1 MIVADYSM
9 PGAEM
14 RVLAGEVVQAEE
26 VPRARLA
33 ASGLPVNVE
42 GGEFMTRELL
52 KVGNRE
58 VYGADFSRVIG
69 EWLSNQRKPAE
80 LMVLERR
87 EWGNFWLSAQRQGSR
102 PAGRRRRCRPGELQR
117 RIERVD
123 QLHAQI
129 SRIEKVEIGRINHGL
144 ERLRLK
150 TRKLELTTVWMRPLR
165 PIWTPSA
172 PSGDAAEYRVLE
184 DKLVAL
190 QQQFNRDSITVRT
203 ADGREQEITLGKV
216 VRAFQPNAMS
226 TPQKLMFYF
235 AKLREFVSDEP
246 REANTEGGVFPAI
259 FGTVLMTLIMAVI
272 VTPFGVIAAVYL
284 REYAKQGLLTR
295 IIRIAVNNLAGVPS
309 IVYGVFGLGFFVYVL
324 GGSLDRLFYPEAAPA
339 PVFGTPG
346 LMWASL
352 TLAIL
357 TLPVVI
363 VATEEGLARI
373 PRMIREGL
381 LALGATKSG
390 DVVEGGA
397 ADGQPGDDDRFHP
410 RRGACRRRSGAADA
424 GRRGRWRRTCR
435 STATTPIC
443 IWTRRSCTASHLR
456 RRLPEPQRRGGAAAG
471 LRHRAAAG
479 TGDRHAQLQRDL
491 HSQPPAREV
500 QGAGSLIEAV
510 RVRQRPGE
518 RGAGP
523 TCACSFA
530 LAAANGANTTQTTTH
545 SIDIRPRPRQ
555 AQPEPGQ
562 RAGRH
567 RGARPQPAVL
577 RPEAGVAQRQH
588 EHPRQRVT
596 AFIGPSGC
604 GKSTPLRCFNR
615 MNDRV
620 DGCRI
625 EGAINLDGQNIYQK
639 GVTWPTCV
647 VASAWCSEAQP
658 VPQEHLRERGLR
670 PAHPCIKQ
678 KRVLDETV
686 EWALK
691 GAALWEE
698 VKDRCTSRHSASGGQ
713 QQRSVIARTIAVQP
727 EVLLLDEPSSAS
739 THPR

>member
-1 MIVADYSM
+1 MKKDSLNTWVKSGTPWIWMNAGAVSIAVIMTLGLLAIIAVRGLAHFWPADVIVADYSM

-58 VYGADFSRVIG
+58 VYGADFSWVVG
-69 EWLSNQRKPAE
+69 EWLSNQRTPAE

-87 EWGNFWLSAQRQGSR
+87 EWGNFYGFLLNVKE
-102 PAGRRRRCRPGELQR
+102 AGQLVAEGEGAWNELQA
-117 RIERVD
+117 RIDRVD
-123 QLHAQI
+123 ELHTQI

-150 TRKLELTTVWMRPLR
+150 TRKLELDDRL
-165 PIWTPSA
+165 
-172 PSGDAAEYRVLE
+172 DAAAQADLDAERAQWDAEYRVLE

-203 ADGREQEITLGKV
+203 ADGREQEISLGKV

-235 AKLREFVSDEP
+235 AKLWEFVSDEP

-373 PRMIREGL
+373 PRMIREGS
-381 LALGATKSG
+381 LALGATKSETLWK
-390 DVVEGGA
+390 VVL
-397 ADGQPGDDDRFHP
+397 PM
-410 RRGACRRRSGAADA
+410 
-424 GRRGRWRRTCR
+424 
-435 STATTPIC
+435 
-443 IWTRRSCTASHLR
+443 ASPAMMTGLILAVAR
-456 RRLPEPQRRGGAAAG
+456 AAG
-471 LRHRAAAG
+471 EVAPLMLVGVVKLAPNLPLNG
-479 TGDRHAQLQRDL
+479 NYPYL
-491 HSQPPAREV
+491 HLDQKIMHLGFHIYDVGFQSPNV
-500 QGAGSLIEAV
+500 EA
-510 RVRQRPGE
+510 
-518 RGAGP
+518 
-523 TCACSFA
+523 
-530 LAAANGANTTQTTTH
+530 
-545 SIDIRPRPRQ
+545 
-555 AQPEPGQ
+555 
-562 RAGRH
+562 
-567 RGARPQPAVL
+567 ARPLVYA
-577 RPEAGVAQRQH
+577 
-588 EHPRQRVT
+588 T
-596 AFIGPSGC
+596 AFLLVLVI
-604 GKSTPLRCFNR
+604 
-615 MNDRV
+615 
-620 DGCRI
+620 
-625 EGAINLDGQNIYQK
+625 AILNFSA
-639 GVTWPTCV
+639 V
-647 VASAWCSEAQP
+647 VIRN
-658 VPQEHLRERGLR
+658 HLREKYK
-670 PAHPCIKQ
+670 A
-678 KRVLDETV
+678 LD
-686 EWALK
+686 
-691 GAALWEE
+691 
-698 VKDRCTSRHSASGGQ
+698 H
-713 QQRSVIARTIAVQP
+713 
-727 EVLLLDEPSSAS
+727 
-739 THPR
+739 

>member
-1 MIVADYSM
+1 VKKDSLNTWVKSGTPWIWMNAGAVSIAVIMTLGLLAIIAVRGLAHFWPADVIVADYSM

-58 VYGADFSRVIG
+58 VYGADFSWVVG
-69 EWLSNQRKPAE
+69 EWLSNQRTPAE

-87 EWGNFWLSAQRQGSR
+87 EWGNFYGYLLNVKE
-102 PAGRRRRCRPGELQR
+102 AGQLVAEGEGAWNELQA
-117 RIERVD
+117 RIDRVD
-123 QLHAQI
+123 ELHTQI
-129 SRIEKVEIGRINHGL
+129 SRIEKVEIGRINHGM

-150 TRKLELTTVWMRPLR
+150 ARQLELHDKL
-165 PIWTPSA
+165 
-172 PSGDAAEYRVLE
+172 DAAAQADLDAERAQWDAEYRVLE

-203 ADGREQEITLGKV
+203 ADGREQEISLGKV

-226 TPQKLMFYF
+226 TAQKLMFYF
-235 AKLREFVSDEP
+235 AKLWEFVSDEP

-373 PRMIREGL
+373 PRMIREGS
-381 LALGATKSG
+381 LALGATKSETLWK
-390 DVVEGGA
+390 VVL
-397 ADGQPGDDDRFHP
+397 PM
-410 RRGACRRRSGAADA
+410 
-424 GRRGRWRRTCR
+424 
-435 STATTPIC
+435 
-443 IWTRRSCTASHLR
+443 ASPAMMTGLILAVAR
-456 RRLPEPQRRGGAAAG
+456 AAG
-471 LRHRAAAG
+471 EVAPLMLVGVVKLAPNLPLNG
-479 TGDRHAQLQRDL
+479 NYPYL
-491 HSQPPAREV
+491 HLDQKIMHLGFHIYDVGFQSPNV
-500 QGAGSLIEAV
+500 EA
-510 RVRQRPGE
+510 
-518 RGAGP
+518 
-523 TCACSFA
+523 
-530 LAAANGANTTQTTTH
+530 
-545 SIDIRPRPRQ
+545 
-555 AQPEPGQ
+555 
-562 RAGRH
+562 
-567 RGARPQPAVL
+567 ARPLVYA
-577 RPEAGVAQRQH
+577 
-588 EHPRQRVT
+588 T
-596 AFIGPSGC
+596 AFLLVLVI
-604 GKSTPLRCFNR
+604 
-615 MNDRV
+615 
-620 DGCRI
+620 
-625 EGAINLDGQNIYQK
+625 AILNFSA
-639 GVTWPTCV
+639 V
-647 VASAWCSEAQP
+647 VIRN
-658 VPQEHLRERGLR
+658 HLREKYK
-670 PAHPCIKQ
+670 A
-678 KRVLDETV
+678 LD
-686 EWALK
+686 
-691 GAALWEE
+691 
-698 VKDRCTSRHSASGGQ
+698 H
-713 QQRSVIARTIAVQP
+713 
-727 EVLLLDEPSSAS
+727 
-739 THPR
+739 